1 MLQLHTLIFVESDM
15 KYSEICNRVSIDD
28 NDRIYLSGV
37 DVTDKKMKRIYSL
50 GENSRQY
57 PLRRLVCIL
66 AHGEPNS
73 KTGKTIIHIDGDK
86 QNIRPSNLRWG
97 KKELIGG
104 NWVAANNKRKKLT
117 SDQVLEIIDMLNNL
131 AIHKDIAR
139 KFNVSISTISKINCG
154 AVYKEI
160 TNIDPN
166 KRFPISPEIKA
177 LPNGLYAMMES
188 QPVQFFKTLEEAV
201 DALKQQYRINR
212 KRH

>member
-1 MLQLHTLIFVESDM
+1 MR
-15 KYSEICNRVSIDD
+15 YSEICNRVSIDD
-28 NDRIYLSGV
+28 NDRIYVGGV
-37 DVTDKKMKRIYSL
+37 DVTEKRIKRIYSN
-50 GENSRQY
+50 GAKSKQY

-97 KKELIGG
+97 RKDIFTKKWL
-104 NWVAANNKRKKLT
+104 AANNKKKKIT
-117 SDQVLEIIDMLNNL
+117 EAQVLEIVDMLNNL

-154 AVYKEI
+154 AVYREI

-166 KRFPISPEIKA
+166 KKFPISAAIKA

-188 QPVQFFKTLEEAV
+188 QPVQFFKTLEEAI

-212 KRH
+212 ARH

>member
-1 MLQLHTLIFVESDM
+1 M

-28 NDRIYLSGV
+28 NDRIYVGGV
-37 DVTDKKMKRIYSL
+37 DVTEKRIKRIYSN
-50 GENSRQY
+50 GAKSKQY
-57 PLRRLVCIL
+57 QLRRLVCIL
-66 AHGEPNS
+66 ANGEPNT

-97 KKELIGG
+97 RKDIFTKKWL
-104 NWVAANNKRKKLT
+104 AANNKKKKIT
-117 SDQVLEIIDMLNNL
+117 EAQVLEIVDMLNKL
-131 AIHKDIAR
+131 FIHKDIAI
-139 KFNVSISTISKINCG
+139 KFDISIGMVSKINCG

-166 KRFPISPEIKA
+166 KKFPISSAIKA

-188 QPVQFFKTLEEAV
+188 QPVQFFKTLEEAI

-212 KRH
+212 ARH